1 MIKFRKEF
9 EALDRFVHKSKGTKL
24 VVISTY
30 DERIGHF

>member
-1 MIKFRKEF
+1 MIGIRKEI
-9 EALDRFVHKSKGTKL
+9 EALDRFVQESLGQKL